1 MALKCKNGTCIAGKR
16 LSRKKIV
23 KLIPEHKKYVEPF
36 AGNAWVYREGVKQ
49 NKTSQNAIISDIN
62 CKTTKH
68 LKKEFG
74 DRYQCGKDYKD
85 VIKKHDNK
93 DTFFFIDP
101 PYPNACKLG
110 YYDKHCD
117 VNHDSLKRDLDKIV
131 GKFILTTSV
140 DQKDKF
146 CKDFKCKTIVNR
158 GMFGRKLKDLVVS
171 NY

>member
-36 AGNAWVYREGVKQ
+36 AGNAWVYRK
-49 NKTSQNAIISDIN
+49 A
-62 CKTTKH
+62 TKH

-85 VIKKHDNK
+85 VIKKNDKK

-117 VNHDSLKRDLDKIV
+117 VNHDSLFKVLDKIV

-146 CKDFKCKTIVNR
+146 CKNFKCKTIVNR
-158 GMFGRKLKDLVVS
+158 GMFGRKLKDWVVS